1 MRITGIEPISSVW
14 KTENLPLIYI
24 RIYTFFLEY
33 LCSPKILGG
42 KSELYLM
49 EVNNLQEKS

>member
-1 MRITGIEPISSVW
+1 
-14 KTENLPLIYI
+14 L
-24 RIYTFFLEY
+24 FFLEY